1 MSLRDELKKAIQE
14 TDDTASIDDLTEN
27 VEAAVIRF
35 LGPDGLVDLA
45 KQLQQVD
52 LKARADAG
60 YGAIA
65 GGLQQLREDVSTWRW
80 DEEIGGY
87 VLDPNGDLVIYDGA
101 HTASAWM
108 NSLKEEI
115 SGYEEEEIDLSA
127 PIPKSF
133 KSWCNKYNTTPTP
146 LKLQIWKRSKQA
158 LRDELSQAM
167 EADPPNWT
175 YWEALQKQL
184 DIEEGK
190 AV

>member
-27 VEAAVIRF
+27 VEAAVIRS

-52 LKARADAG
+52 IKAAESGLYRRSDGEIMKRAVPEAPTTEG
-60 YGAIA
+60 FRLPSGSLFEKA
-65 GGLQQLREDVSTWRW
+65 DVTTWRW
-80 DEEIGGY
+80 DEELEAY
-87 VLDPNGDLVIYDGA
+87 VLDPDGNLVIYDDGPS
-101 HTASAWM
+101 ASAWM
-108 NSLKEEI
+108 ESLSRALSKARQVTAAKRQSLREE
-115 SGYEEEEIDLSA
+115 A
-127 PIPKSF
+127 
-133 KSWCNKYNTTPTP
+133 TA
-146 LKLQIWKRSKQA
+146 A
-158 LRDELSQAM
+158 LEL
-167 EADPPNWT
+167 DPPNWT